1 MVQNWAA
8 RRGSDRDVDRRT
20 RQIKEIVRL
29 GSALRAEMSLEA
41 VLKQV
46 VEAIS
51 STIGFGAA
59 VLNLVYEGREF
70 VEIVATAGLN
80 EYERNRLIQSPPPV
94 SRLLAVMLPEF
105 RISNSYFISH
115 LHKHLLA
122 GVEGVTVTQPLTP
135 NTPDAWHPEDALLV
149 PLVSPQ
155 EQRLLGI
162 LSLDQPEDGKVPSLE
177 TIEIVEMFANQTALA
192 ISTSR
197 LFEERERERKAMED
211 GIFELLY
218 QLEQV
223 RHGNLNVRIQ
233 LSSEKLGP
241 VAGLLDVVLSTVS
254 SLLTDAREASVIV
267 SHDTSAMS
275 AAATSLAQRA
285 EEQNQQI
292 RDISAA
298 IESLAETSNMIAATA
313 RESSAIANDALVI
326 SSVGREAAER
336 AASGMSSVRE
346 MALQSVKKMKRLGE
360 SAQDIGEIVQ
370 MVADFAS
377 QTNLLALNATI
388 EAARAGEHGRGFA
401 IVAKEIR
408 NLAISSAEATQ
419 QIHAR
424 IRGIQAETNN
434 VVVAI
439 EHSTQ
444 QVVMQSELASQA
456 GSALEEVD
464 AVTRKIS
471 VAINDMN
478 ETAIRQA
485 EAAVGIAANM
495 AGVSGISMQTRESLE
510 QMRVSMEKLVERSRS
525 LLDAISVFRLN
536 DRDQQAGPRLLPPAS
551 ALHASELSTQPIA
564 TVSAAA
570 LAEWQRAQQ
579 QMSTGGLTAALP
591 RVDVPVHPPAPEAA
605 PAAGEEM
612 ARASANASF
621 SGDRFS
627 AYSSGPLPKL
637 DSARANGQASGAG
650 EPSQNSGSSP
660 VPRQEKG

>member
-1 MVQNWAA
+1 
-8 RRGSDRDVDRRT
+8 
-20 RQIKEIVRL
+20 
-29 GSALRAEMSLEA
+29 
-41 VLKQV
+41 
-46 VEAIS
+46 
-51 STIGFGAA
+51 
-59 VLNLVYEGREF
+59 
-70 VEIVATAGLN
+70 
-80 EYERNRLIQSPPPV
+80 
-94 SRLLAVMLPEF
+94 
-105 RISNSYFISH
+105 
-115 LHKHLLA
+115 
-122 GVEGVTVTQPLTP
+122 
-135 NTPDAWHPEDALLV
+135 
-149 PLVSPQ
+149 
-155 EQRLLGI
+155 
-162 LSLDQPEDGKVPSLE
+162 
-177 TIEIVEMFANQTALA
+177 
-192 ISTSR
+192 
-197 LFEERERERKAMED
+197 
-211 GIFELLY
+211 
-218 QLEQV
+218 
-223 RHGNLNVRIQ
+223 
-233 LSSEKLGP
+233 
-241 VAGLLDVVLSTVS
+241 
-254 SLLTDAREASVIV
+254 
-267 SHDTSAMS
+267 
-275 AAATSLAQRA
+275 
-285 EEQNQQI
+285 
-292 RDISAA
+292 
-298 IESLAETSNMIAATA
+298 MIAATA